1 MAKYVLDQMG
11 ILTPLT
17 KNKVAHLEEV
27 EIKNNCLRFTE
38 NYRDVPVVSLLKII
52 GRRSNG

>member
-17 KNKVAHLEEV
+17 RNKIAHLEQV
-27 EIKNNCLRFTE
+27 EIEDGSLRFTE
-38 NYRDVPVVSLLKII
+38 NYRDVPVIKLLKII
-52 GRRSNG
+52 GRRS